1 MSKRRTRA
9 EIENENGIL
18 RLAILDCW
26 WMARRYADGRS
37 TYAASTYNG
46 HTRKLQALGVPLHQD
61 PTVNGSVWARDGMGR
76 RFDGLTDE
84 QAAAME
90 AGR

>member
-37 TYAASTYNG
+37 TYAARTYND
-46 HTRKLQALGVPLHQD
+46 HTRKLQALGVSLHPD
-61 PTVNGSVWARDGMGR
+61 PIVNGSVWARDGMGR
-76 RFDGLTDE
+76 AFDGLTDE
-84 QAAAME
+84 QAAVME
-90 AGR
+90 AER